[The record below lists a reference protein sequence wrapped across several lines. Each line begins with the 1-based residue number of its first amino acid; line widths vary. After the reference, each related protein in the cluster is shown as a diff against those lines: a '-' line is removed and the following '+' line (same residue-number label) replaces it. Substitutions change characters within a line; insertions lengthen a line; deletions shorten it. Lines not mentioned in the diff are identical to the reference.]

1 MGFPEYTN
9 YSDGVKLIF
18 SFRIIK
24 DYSKNLLE
32 FLMNFKSYYFT
43 NNFFY
48 FSQFKGTIDHILYSK
63 QSGIRLLSLLKIQS

>member
-48 FSQFKGTIDHILYSK
+48 FS
-63 QSGIRLLSLLKIQS
+63 